1 MLPTEIGDDAWL
13 SSDEVARRLGVK
25 KATVYA
31 YVSRGLLNADRSGRK
46 SRFRL
51 SDVESLLARIHPGDS
66 RAAQAA
72 SRVFQMLDGQPTYR
86 GQPALELARTRTFE
100 EVAQLLWMGKLERRF
115 AWPRPNA
122 HTSSVVAGCLG
133 QLPDGVMMTDKL
145 MVAVSVI
152 GALDRPGSTYHAPEV
167 VASSRQLLTT
177 MIEAFPQ
184 LSEPISSQSADDGP
198 GASSPGPFAAVLW
211 SRLSP
216 RAASPAEVRLLEM
229 ALILAAE
236 HGLAAPSTTVART
249 AASLGATVYGVVA
262 AGIGA
267 GTGDVHGSSALIVE
281 EMLRRLRGSPQAMR
295 GLVEMARFQGR
306 VPGFGHRAY
315 PTGDV
320 RAAFLLDRMAEVAGD
335 SPRFAEV
342 QYLRQVMHERGLP
355 PANNYLALATLA
367 HCYDMA
373 PGSTEAMFM
382 IGRSVGWIAHAVEE
396 YARKGLH
403 RIST

>member
-31 YVSRGLLNADRSGRK
+31 YVSRGLLPADRAGRK

-72 SRVFQMLDGQPTYR
+72 SRVFQLADGKPTYR
-86 GQPALELARTRTFE
+86 GHPALDLAASHTFE
-100 EVAQLLWMGKLERRF
+100 EVAQLLWLGRLEKR
-115 AWPRPNA
+115 APWPQPNA
-122 HTSSVVAGCLG
+122 RTTAVVTSCLEL
-133 QLPDGVMMTDKL
+133 LPDGVMMTDKL
-145 MVAVSVI
+145 MVAVSII
-152 GALDRPGSTYHAPEV
+152 GALDGPGSTYHAPEV
-167 VASSRQLLTT
+167 VASSRQLLVT
-177 MIEAFPQ
+177 MIDAFPQ
-184 LSEPISSQSADDGP
+184 LSQPVTRADDGP
-198 GASSPGPFAAVLW
+198 GASSPGPFAATLW
-211 SRLSP
+211 TRLSP
-216 RAASPAEVRLLEM
+216 RAVGLAEVRLLDM

-236 HGLAAPSTTVART
+236 HGLVAPSTTVART

-281 EMLRRLRGSPQAMR
+281 DMLHRLRGSPQALR
-295 GLVEMARFQGR
+295 GLVEMARLQGR

-315 PTGDV
+315 PAGDV
-320 RAAFLLDRMAEVAGD
+320 RARFLLDRMADVAGD
-335 SPRFAEV
+335 SPRFQEV

-355 PANNYLALATLA
+355 PANNYLALAALA

-373 PGSTEAMFM
+373 AGSTEAMFM
-382 IGRSVGWIAHAVEE
+382 IGRSAGWVAHAIEE
-396 YARKGLH
+396 YGRKGLN
-403 RIST
+403 RTRT